1 MSLCFGKQDMLT
13 VAHVSPNFLSK
24 FEMPIYKKV
33 VSLDKL
39 DNFRIGR
46 F

>member
-1 MSLCFGKQDMLT
+1 MNRSYCRLT
-13 VAHVSPNFLSK
+13 TFFTNLLSK
-24 FEMPIYKKV
+24 FEMPIYTKV
-33 VSLDKL
+33 VFLDKL